1 MVGISVVAAETDA
14 EASRLATSLQQQWV
28 GLRRGTPGPLQP
40 PVDTMDGRW
49 TPFEQAG
56 VEHAM
61 AYAAIGSPQTVEAR
75 LKALIELTSA
85 DELIL
90 TAQVFDHTARLRT
103 FQIVAEVRDRLTA
116 A

>member
-1 MVGISVVAAETDA
+1 
-14 EASRLATSLQQQWV
+14 
-28 GLRRGTPGPLQP
+28 
-40 PVDTMDGRW
+40 MDGRW

-61 AYAAIGSPQTVEAR
+61 AYAAIGSPATVRAQ
-75 LKALIELTSA
+75 LKALIDLTGA

-90 TAQVFDHTARLRT
+90 TAQVFDHQARLRS
-103 FQIVAEVRDRLTA
+103 FEIAADVRDQLTA

>member
-1 MVGISVVAAETDA
+1 MGEPQARYPGTAAA
-14 EASRLATSLQQQWV
+14 
-28 GLRRGTPGPLQP
+28 

-56 VEHAM
+56 VDHAM
-61 AYAAIGSPQTVEAR
+61 AYAAIGSLQTVEAR
-75 LKALIELTSA
+75 LKALIEMTSA

-90 TAQVFDHTARLRT
+90 TAQVFDHQARLRT
-103 FQIVAEVRDRLTA
+103 FEIVAEVRDRLTA